1 MGNPRAEFV
10 PIKDRPRLELPRG
23 ARVAAMLVMNVEQT
37 EFDHFVGR
45 PLNPPPPGRERLPDV
60 PNFSWFEYGLR
71 AGFWRILDVCRRM
84 SVPIT
89 MTLNGSVCDS
99 YPQVAQAALDA
110 GWDVVGHGYYQRPL
124 TVEQDE
130 RAAIRRAL
138 DVIES
143 FAGSRPKGWLGPA
156 LAETADT
163 PELLVDEGVEFV
175 LDWVND
181 DQPYELNV
189 ANGKLLSIPYSNELN
204 DLGVY
209 VRQGHAGRALLDRVE
224 DHLDTLIGDEPET
237 ARVMAVGLHPFVMGQ
252 PHRFPYFVKILELIM
267 NTPGAIPMTATEIF
281 RWHREQTGG
290 AG

>member
-1 MGNPRAEFV
+1 MGNPRAEFI

-138 DVIES
+138 DAIES

-163 PELLVDEGVEFV
+163 PELLVAEGVEFV

-181 DQPYELNV
+181 DQPYELNA

-224 DHLDTLIGDEPET
+224 DHLDTLIVDEPET

-281 RWHREQTGG
+281 RWHREQTGTG
-290 AG
+290 